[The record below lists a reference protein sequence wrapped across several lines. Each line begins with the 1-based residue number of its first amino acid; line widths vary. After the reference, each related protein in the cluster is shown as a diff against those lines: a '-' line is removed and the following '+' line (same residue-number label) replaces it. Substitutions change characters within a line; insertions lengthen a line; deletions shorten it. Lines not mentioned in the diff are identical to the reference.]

1 MPDKRSR
8 GISNSA
14 IAIPDVPDAPIVSA
28 TDVGTARAFNNGAA
42 TVTFSSPTGGLPSS
56 YSITTTPTTVTTPA
70 TSSPVTLTGLT
81 SATSY
86 TVSIVPSN
94 VSATG
99 PSATTSAITATTV
112 PQAPN
117 IGTPTVPSAQ
127 SYTGNAN
134 VSVPFTATGTG
145 GKTITGYTVT
155 SSSGSSASG
164 SSSPILVSDV
174 VGTARTYTVVAT
186 NANGSSS
193 ASNTSSSAT
202 PVSVPQAPTIGTV
215 TDGGTGTTVSV
226 PFTANATGGASI
238 TGYSVT
244 SSPATTTQS
253 ASSSPYT
260 FTGLTA
266 GTAYTFQVA
275 ATNSQGTSSY
285 SAASNSV
292 TPVVPTA
299 YTSIATVTAAGGETS
314 LTFSSIPGTYTDLQ
328 IRMIS
333 KDTYAG
339 AASASYV
346 GVQFNGDTATNYY
359 YHLLQGNG
367 TAASATASN
376 GTFIQGGKTTYSGTG
391 QTSVYSSSICDIA
404 DYTNTSKYK
413 TAKVLAG
420 DDWNVSTTNARIS
433 LVSGLWMSTSAIT
446 SVTFLPAFTA
456 FAAGSTFALYGVK
469 ASA

>member
-1 MPDKRSR
+1 MTITSGKRS
-8 GISNSA
+8 S
-14 IAIPDVPDAPIVSA
+14 VQ
-28 TDVGTARAFNNGAA
+28 
-42 TVTFSSPTGGLPSS
+42 
-56 YSITTTPTTVTTPA
+56 TPA
-70 TSSPVTLTGLT
+70 RYISANAGNPGLM
-81 SATSY
+81 
-86 TVSIVPSN
+86 P
-94 VSATG
+94 
-99 PSATTSAITATTV
+99 
-112 PQAPN
+112 
-117 IGTPTVPSAQ
+117 
-127 SYTGNAN
+127 
-134 VSVPFTATGTG
+134 
-145 GKTITGYTVT
+145 
-155 SSSGSSASG
+155 
-164 SSSPILVSDV
+164 
-174 VGTARTYTVVAT
+174 
-186 NANGSSS
+186 
-193 ASNTSSSAT
+193 
-202 PVSVPQAPTIGTV
+202 APTA
-215 TDGGTGTTVSV
+215 TDGGTGTTVSCA
-226 PFTANATGGASI
+226 FTTVTGNTSYGVLSNPGSLTATG
-238 TGYSVT
+238 T
-244 SSPATTTQS
+244 SSPIVVS
-253 ASSSPYT
+253 
-260 FTGLTA
+260 GLTA
-266 GTAYTFQVA
+266 GTAYTFQIRGVNA
-275 ATNSQGTSSY
+275 NSTGAY

-299 YTSIATVTAAGGETS
+299 YTSIATLTAAGGETS

-346 GVQFNGDTATNYY
+346 GVQFNGDTAANYY

-456 FAAGSTFALYGVK
+456 FAAGTTFALYGVK
-469 ASA
+469 AAV